1 MNPIPR
7 FIRKLS
13 ILFGQ
18 ERFASELDEEM
29 AFHRAQVEEQLIAG
43 GMTPEAARYAAMRQ
57 FGNATK
63 LREQSHEVVAFRAET
78 VVQDLRFAL
87 RQWTKNPGFAF
98 TAILILA
105 MGIGVSVA
113 IFGFVDAAL
122 LQPLPY
128 PSPERLMSVNESNS
142 ESPRW
147 PLSYPDYLDWQRLN
161 KSFSSLDVYSGSG
174 YLLRT
179 PSGAVPVQG
188 ERVSGGFFQTL
199 SVRPMIGRDFYPGE
213 DRPGGAN
220 VVILSYG
227 AWLHR
232 FGARGNLIGQT
243 VDLDNEAY
251 TIIGVLPR
259 AFSFAP
265 SGDAEFWVPL
275 NKFSPHEKMRTFY
288 NFWGIGRLRDR
299 VTAQA
304 AESEVATIAKQLQQ
318 QYAITGR
325 DRSASVVPL
334 SEIITGDVRP
344 ILLGLLGGAGLLL
357 LIACVNVA
365 SLVLVRSESRR
376 REIATRG
383 ALGASPVRLVRQFV
397 TEGLLLAL
405 TGSLAS
411 VFVASGLMKLLA
423 HLVPKDMAANMPF
436 LEGVGLNAHTGA
448 FAAALTLIASL
459 LLAATPALRLSFQRV
474 RDGLADGDRG
484 AASRFWRRLGANLVV
499 VELAVAV
506 VLLAGAGLLGQSL
519 YRLLHVPLGF
529 DPNHLATVQLMA
541 PDTVYKDAEQTVG
554 LYREIVHRVSIL
566 PGVESAGISSM
577 LPVQCDCN
585 TDSIQIQ
592 GRPFQN
598 EHNEV
603 DERHIS
609 PEYLPTLN
617 ATLVRGRLFTGA
629 DDGSRP
635 GVAVINQVLA
645 RRFFPTEDPVGQRI
659 ANDEGGRP
667 SVWEIVGVVD
677 DVREGPLDVDTSPA
691 EYFPISQTLGHYFSL
706 VVRTRQDAG
715 ALLPVLVSTLHQVDP
730 DLGVS
735 NEATMNDQIEATQA
749 ALLHRFSAWLVGGFA
764 TMALVLGVVGLY
776 GVIAYSVSQR
786 TREIGVRMAL
796 GAQRS
801 SVYSLVLRQAGW
813 LTGTGL
819 SIGMVCS
826 LGASLLIRNLLFG
839 VKAWDAVTLCCV
851 AAVLG
856 LASMAASF
864 LPARRAAS
872 VNPTDAL
879 RSE

>member
-1 MNPIPR
+1 
-7 FIRKLS
+7 
-13 ILFGQ
+13 
-18 ERFASELDEEM
+18 
-29 AFHRAQVEEQLIAG
+29 
-43 GMTPEAARYAAMRQ
+43 
-57 FGNATK
+57 
-63 LREQSHEVVAFRAET
+63 
-78 VVQDLRFAL
+78 
-87 RQWTKNPGFAF
+87 
-98 TAILILA
+98 
-105 MGIGVSVA
+105 
-113 IFGFVDAAL
+113 
-122 LQPLPY
+122 
-128 PSPERLMSVNESNS
+128 
-142 ESPRW
+142 
-147 PLSYPDYLDWQRLN
+147 
-161 KSFSSLDVYSGSG
+161 
-174 YLLRT
+174 
-179 PSGAVPVQG
+179 
-188 ERVSGGFFQTL
+188 
-199 SVRPMIGRDFYPGE
+199 
-213 DRPGGAN
+213 
-220 VVILSYG
+220 
-227 AWLHR
+227 
-232 FGARGNLIGQT
+232 
-243 VDLDNEAY
+243 
-251 TIIGVLPR
+251 
-259 AFSFAP
+259 
-265 SGDAEFWVPL
+265 
-275 NKFSPHEKMRTFY
+275 
-288 NFWGIGRLRDR
+288 
-299 VTAQA
+299 
-304 AESEVATIAKQLQQ
+304 
-318 QYAITGR
+318 
-325 DRSASVVPL
+325 
-334 SEIITGDVRP
+334 
-344 ILLGLLGGAGLLL
+344 

-376 REIATRG
+376 REIAMRG

-448 FAAALTLIASL
+448 FADALTLIALL

-529 DPNHLATVQLMA
+529 DPNHLATVQVMA
-541 PDTVYKDAEQTVG
+541 PDTVYKDDEQTVG

-598 EHNEV
+598 DHNEV

-617 ATLVRGRLFTGA
+617 ATLVRGRLFTGT

-645 RRFFPTEDPVGQRI
+645 RKFFPTEDPVGQSI

-715 ALLPVLVSTLHQVDP
+715 ALLPALVSTLHQIDP

-735 NEATMNDQIEATQA
+735 DEATMNDQIEATQA

-826 LGASLLIRNLLFG
+826 VGASLLIRNLLFG
-839 VKAWDAVTLCCV
+839 VQAWDALTLCCV
-851 AAVLG
+851 AALLG

-879 RSE
+879 RAE